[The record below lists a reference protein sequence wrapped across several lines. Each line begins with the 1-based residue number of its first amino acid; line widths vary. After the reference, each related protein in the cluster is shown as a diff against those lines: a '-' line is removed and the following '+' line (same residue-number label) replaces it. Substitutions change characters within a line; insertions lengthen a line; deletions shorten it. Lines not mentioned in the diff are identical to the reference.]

1 MAVYGE
7 ISGVDLAALRGCDTP
22 TVCNVIELAGLRP
35 KSAGFADRRLMAAFP
50 SLPPMVGYASTAT
63 FRSAEPPAGDNSY
76 QGLEEQLEKLAELT
90 GPPVVVFQDLDD
102 PAAAATFGEIL
113 CTTYQRCGAVGL
125 VTSGAGRDLEHVAR
139 LKFPCFTTGAMGAHG
154 YCHFPSLHQTV
165 RVCGLTIRP
174 GDLLHGDS
182 NGLTTIPAQVA
193 PLVAEGCA
201 RYLTAEA
208 EILNYLKESQ
218 VDRPGFAKARAECVR
233 QLAAIEKWLKSK
245 ILGG

>member
-1 MAVYGE
+1 
-7 ISGVDLAALRGCDTP
+7 
-22 TVCNVIELAGLRP
+22 
-35 KSAGFADRRLMAAFP
+35 
-50 SLPPMVGYASTAT
+50 
-63 FRSAEPPAGDNSY
+63 
-76 QGLEEQLEKLAELT
+76 
-90 GPPVVVFQDLDD
+90 
-102 PAAAATFGEIL
+102 
-113 CTTYQRCGAVGL
+113 
-125 VTSGAGRDLEHVAR
+125 
-139 LKFPCFTTGAMGAHG
+139 MGAHG

-165 RVCGLTIRP
+165 RVCGLTVRP